1 MWKSTRNERPH
12 KECAV
17 TETNVFISKLG
28 CHFFFQAHILYP
40 SSVLF
45 AQLDVHRVQ
54 FSLQLPLYANVIA
67 ALWVIGQPRAASE
80 CSRSSALSGNFLMTL
95 LS

>member
-1 MWKSTRNERPH
+1 MCCDRDKCFYKQAWMS
-12 KECAV
+12 
-17 TETNVFISKLG
+17 
-28 CHFFFQAHILYP
+28 FFFQAHILYP

-80 CSRSSALSGNFLMTL
+80 CIRSSALSGNFLMTL

>member
-1 MWKSTRNERPH
+1 MCCDRDKCFYKQEAWMSW
-12 KECAV
+12 
-17 TETNVFISKLG
+17 F
-28 CHFFFQAHILYP
+28 FFFQAHILYP

-54 FSLQLPLYANVIA
+54 FSLQLPLHANVIA

-80 CSRSSALSGNFLMTL
+80 
-95 LS
+95 